1 MSIRTAIQA
10 LRTALFYVV
19 FLGQTVV
26 LALILGTIAVIA
38 GRTRVGTAIAR
49 FWCAS
54 NLVYLRTIVG
64 VKTEVEGAENIPP
77 GGCIIASKHQSD
89 WDIFGLF
96 PHITRP
102 AFIAKK
108 ELMRIPF
115 FGWAARSIDCIEV
128 DRQRGA
134 ESIPLMLQDSR
145 AAIERG
151 CQIVIYPEGTR
162 KAPLAPPD
170 YRQGIVRM
178 YTQLNVPVVPVA
190 LNSGLYWGRNSLLI
204 WPGTAKARFLAPI
217 EPGLSPD
224 VFLDRLRSAIEAET
238 NRLILDAEAEGLNRP
253 LDGQLKQRLAALHNS
268 KNTTS

>member
-10 LRTALFYVV
+10 IRTAAFYLV
-19 FLGQTVV
+19 FIGQTVV
-26 LALILGTIAVIA
+26 IAIVLGTIAVFA
-38 GRTRVGTAIAR
+38 GRTRIGAAIAR

-64 VKTEVEGAENIPP
+64 VKTEVTGAENIPH

-102 AFIAKK
+102 AYIAKK

-134 ESIPLMLQDSR
+134 EAIPLMIRDSR
-145 AAIERG
+145 AAIDRG

-190 LNSGLYWGRNSLLI
+190 LNSGLYWGRNSALI
-204 WPGTAKARFLAPI
+204 WPGTAKARFLEPI
-217 EPGLSPD
+217 EPGLSPED
-224 VFLDRLRSAIEAET
+224 FLERLRTAIETES
-238 NRLILDAEAEGLNRP
+238 NRLIQDAYAEGLQRP
-253 LDGQLKQRLAALHNS
+253 IDAKLKQRLEALHSS
-268 KNTTS
+268 KTTTS